1 MKTARAVAGRTDFNA
16 QLLNVDFTL
25 PLHPRLTLKGE
36 GWWGRGMSDVRGGAG
51 QGINTANGREIRGR
65 GGWGEAALRVSRY
78 LTISPGFTTDDP
90 VDQDLGNGA
99 RTRNRAFYLGDR
111 ISPSANFLIGADYL
125 RWRTDYKGLLSGE
138 GSNVTA
144 SSCAPL
150 QLRVTSAVMKSG
162 CTFSAS
168 APNKSSVC
176 PIAIKSVGQTSGQ

>member
-125 RWRTDYKGLLSGE
+125 RWRTDYKGLLSGVD
-138 GSNVTA
+138 NRVNIF
-144 SSCAPL
+144 L
-150 QLRVTSAVMKSG
+150 QYS
-162 CTFSAS
+162 F
-168 APNKSSVC
+168 
-176 PIAIKSVGQTSGQ
+176 